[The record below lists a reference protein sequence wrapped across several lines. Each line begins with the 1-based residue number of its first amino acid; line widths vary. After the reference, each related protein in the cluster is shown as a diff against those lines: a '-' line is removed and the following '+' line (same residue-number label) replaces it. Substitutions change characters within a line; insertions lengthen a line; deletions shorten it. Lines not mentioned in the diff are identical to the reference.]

1 MNTPKENSHTDQTK
15 NRKYAF
21 VQREGDDFTCI
32 KLLQGKYKGIIYKY
46 GKVGFAKEEKPDGT
60 LPMKFDYE
68 IICHQIHAVLCERT
82 AMHFH
87 HLQQLAHDSNCKSVR
102 KKYGKTALNLL
113 QTSFHE

>member
-1 MNTPKENSHTDQTK
+1 MKKKS

-21 VQREGDDFTCI
+21 VQKEGDDFTCI

-68 IICHQIHAVLCERT
+68 IIFNPHEESSIDKQEFIDYIGDILIEQLEQQVKKGTAVYE
-82 AMHFH
+82 
-87 HLQQLAHDSNCKSVR
+87 
-102 KKYGKTALNLL
+102 
-113 QTSFHE
+113 

>member
-60 LPMKFDYE
+60 LPMKFDYD
-68 IICHQIHAVLCERT
+68 IIFNPHEESSIDKQEFIDYIGDILIEQLEKQVNNGT
-82 AMHFH
+82 AII
-87 HLQQLAHDSNCKSVR
+87 DK
-102 KKYGKTALNLL
+102 
-113 QTSFHE
+113 

>member
-60 LPMKFDYE
+60 LPMKFDYD
-68 IICHQIHAVLCERT
+68 IIFNPHEETSIDKQDFIDYIGDILIELLEKQIENGTAVLE
-82 AMHFH
+82 H
-87 HLQQLAHDSNCKSVR
+87 Q
-102 KKYGKTALNLL
+102 
-113 QTSFHE
+113 